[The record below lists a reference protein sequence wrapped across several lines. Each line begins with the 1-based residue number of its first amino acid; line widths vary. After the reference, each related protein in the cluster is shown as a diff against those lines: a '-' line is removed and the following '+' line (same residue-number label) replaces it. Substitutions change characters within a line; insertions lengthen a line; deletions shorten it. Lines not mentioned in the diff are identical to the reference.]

1 MRSNCPIYRH
11 MIHKGSVNDIKLMD
25 GKNYFATCSA
35 DGSIKILNLP
45 DFDTVLDI
53 KAGEMVFSL
62 ESSEDVVLAGS

>member
-11 MIHKGSVNDIKLMD
+11 MIHKGSVNDIKLID

-53 KAGEMVFSL
+53 KTN
-62 ESSEDVVLAGS
+62 

>member
-1 MRSNCPIYRH
+1 
-11 MIHKGSVNDIKLMD
+11 MIHKGSVNDIKLID

-53 KAGEMVFSL
+53 KTNEMIFSL
-62 ESSEDVVLAGS
+62 ESS